1 MTGSF
6 NKAFFGLSQRL
17 VPTAEFMGNPS
28 VWCVDILKT
37 YRYSCQEQS
46 NKRRRLIMATARPS
60 RSPRRF
66 QAGAYFD
73 ALEVVTDV
81 SPVGNPND
89 SIISAIC

>member
-37 YRYSCQEQS
+37 YRIFLPRAVQQEKTFDYGDGAPEPVAAS
-46 NKRRRLIMATARPS
+46 IPGRRLL
-60 RSPRRF
+60 RR
-66 QAGAYFD
+66 
-73 ALEVVTDV
+73 
-81 SPVGNPND
+81 VGGSD
-89 SIISAIC
+89 